1 VNCNSPSAL
10 NDFHAIDFPMYEW
23 NSLYAP
29 AAGRVIYAGWAT
41 GGWASAGRVVIVD
54 LGNGY
59 WSGSYH
65 LRSITVSTGQYI
77 SAGTR
82 IGYAGGSAY
91 GRDGYYGVHLHQ
103 GLYLNARLYAANGG
117 VYGGQSVEPHY
128 LRRASDGGVYI
139 DIGRWAW
146 MRY

>member
-1 VNCNSPSAL
+1 VNCNSPSSL
-10 NDFHAIDFPMYEW
+10 NDYHAIDFPMYEW

-65 LRSITVSTGQYI
+65 LRSITVSAGQYI

-103 GLYLNARLYAANGG
+103 GLYLNARFYAPNGG